1 MTLGISEWEYREQ
14 FSQIGLIF
22 YVSAVDLSRPMFV
35 HSENSLIPPLG
46 IAVIRECD
54 IEGAATPFS
63 GEQTGERST
72 NIHGSLEYQPTR
84 NDLRLSNEPVLA
96 A

>member
-1 MTLGISEWEYREQ
+1 MRRERISRIAPI
-14 FSQIGLIF
+14 SL
-22 YVSAVDLSRPMFV
+22 VSAVNLIDLSRPIVLV
-35 HSENSLIPPLG
+35 HSENSLIPLLG

-54 IEGAATPFS
+54 IEGAATPFP

-72 NIHGSLEYQPTR
+72 NIHGSLEYQRTR
-84 NDLRLSNEPVLA
+84 NDLRLSNESVRA

>member
-1 MTLGISEWEYREQ
+1 VIREQ
-14 FSQIGLIF
+14 ISRIESIF
-22 YVSAVDLSRPMFV
+22 YASTIDLSRSTFV

-54 IEGAATPFS
+54 IEGAATPFP
-63 GEQTGERST
+63 GEQIGERST

-84 NDLRLSNEPVLA
+84 NDSRLSNEPVRA